1 MKRII
6 IGICALAAMFG
17 AGLAAYAANKGS
29 KSNQTVTR
37 SYDLGNF
44 KEIDVSF
51 ITVELTQGPAGKATL
66 TGPENLVDK
75 VLVRSKGD
83 EVDIDIPGN
92 NKINKSRN
100 NYRNIVLKASSSD
113 IQEIKA
119 ELAAQV
125 NVDKLSSKAKVN
137 LETETAGAIEVGMLS
152 CNGASLEAETAGSIV
167 VGEIRNDG
175 MLHASAETAANIK
188 IKGGNAGTVRLSAE
202 TAGNISVKASISS
215 GRASAETGGSIQ
227 ADKSRLSVSSET
239 GGSVKN
245 IE

>member
-6 IGICALAAMFG
+6 IGICALAAMSC

-29 KSNQTVTR
+29 KSNQTITR

-51 ITVELTQGPAGKATL
+51 ITVELSQGPAGKATL

-75 VLVRSKGD
+75 VLVRCKGD
-83 EVDIDIPGN
+83 EVEIDVPGN
-92 NKINKSRN
+92 NNTNKSK
-100 NYRNIVLKASSSD
+100 NYRSVVLKASSSD

-119 ELAAQV
+119 ALAAKV
-125 NVDKLSSKAKVN
+125 NVDKLTSNAKVD
-137 LETETAGAIEVGMLS
+137 LETETAAGIEVGMLC
-152 CNGASLEAETAGSIV
+152 CNGADFEAETAGSIV

-175 MLHASAETAANIK
+175 VLDASAETAANIN
-188 IKGGNAGTVRLSAE
+188 IKGGNAGAVKLSAE

-215 GRASAETGGSIQ
+215 GRACAETGGCIK
-227 ADKSRLSVSSET
+227 ADKSRLSVSTDT

-245 IE
+245 NK